1 MKLNVITVAERAVLD
16 YQMIWPRRNLYRKMQ
31 PLKRSSRKRNEKCE
45 IKNNKCDWKYM
56 ARIHCHN
63 YSNYIPTW
71 IIHSSQSRVN
81 TLCGNLSSTQFI
93 ISLWKLYMRLCKTQ
107 LEYLLISRL
116 SDPDGNQLQADNSKA
131 LIKWIYFIETQTSNC
146 GSWIWAMQTQ
156 FDWLIETVGQLR
168 HLNDL
173 KRSNKQTK

>member
-1 MKLNVITVAERAVLD
+1 MKLNFITVAESSFRLSNDLTEEKLVQKNAA
-16 YQMIWPRRNLYRKMQ
+16 
-31 PLKRSSRKRNEKCE
+31 LKKILE
-45 IKNNKCDWKYM
+45 IKKREMCDWKYM
-56 ARIHCHN
+56 ARNHCHN

-71 IIHSSQSRVN
+71 IIHSSQLRVN
-81 TLCGNLSSTQFI
+81 TSCGNLSSTQFI

-173 KRSNKQTK
+173 KQTKLNTLQDVI